1 MRPRLRLRP
10 SPPRLSAVFSQVVS
24 PLGVAEPLPGLPGAE
39 PKAERPSGCF
49 ALRPWDEVPRALSAV
64 WARAST
70 EQRDLL
76 AELSVEV
83 LTRGLMGLGRHTAR
97 ARAISF
103 RLKTRKM
110 GRREKDK
117 LPHWQCR
124 WPNPHIGRYWKRQ
137 LSKARRRFAKQILL
151 WGRGKEPLHYEREC
165 NWKTW

>member
-1 MRPRLRLRP
+1 M
-10 SPPRLSAVFSQVVS
+10 VS
-24 PLGVAEPLPGLPGAE
+24 RLGVVEPLLGCLR
-39 PKAERPSGCF
+39 AERAKVARTALKKKECPSGCF
-49 ALRPWDEVPRALSAV
+49 ALSAIWVRAL
-64 WARAST
+64 T
-70 EQRDLL
+70 EQRDWL
-76 AELSVEV
+76 AEVSVEV
-83 LTRGLMGLGRHTAR
+83 LNRGTMGLGRHTAR

>member
-1 MRPRLRLRP
+1 M
-10 SPPRLSAVFSQVVS
+10 VS
-24 PLGVAEPLPGLPGAE
+24 RLGVAEPLLGCLR
-39 PKAERPSGCF
+39 AERAKVARTALKKKECPSGSF
-49 ALRPWDEVPRALSAV
+49 ALSAV
-64 WARAST
+64 WVRALII
-70 EQRDLL
+70 EQRDWL
-76 AELSVEV
+76 AGVPVEA
-83 LTRGLMGLGRHTAR
+83 LNRGAMALGRHTVR
-97 ARAISF
+97 ARATSF